1 MRTLGYG
8 LAVVAIVVAAT
19 THAVAGAVVTVPEI
33 SPGSL
38 SAGLALLAGGVLLA
52 RARWRT

>member
-1 MRTLGYG
+1 MS
-8 LAVVAIVVAAT
+8 VVAIVIAAT

-52 RARWRT
+52 RARWRR